1 MLHLAVD
8 GFWLLCFF
16 LNKVMEGMVFF
27 VLLTEPTC
35 NGNSYVLKSDY
46 LFINHCFMVYSY
58 SLEYC

>member
-1 MLHLAVD
+1 MVF
-8 GFWLLCFF
+8 GCFVFF
-16 LNKVMEGMVFF
+16 LNKVMGGMVSYFLCF
-27 VLLTEPTC
+27 LTEPTF